1 MKSKA
6 KAISPISYHNIYY
19 SRPAQDISDCLLIGN
34 GDIGMNI
41 DFTGMQS
48 HFGYIMK
55 SDVWKP
61 KDTEISLKGLY
72 KLESLISAR
81 NKPKLLQRITVEEKN
96 RVKREDSKCVGREK
110 QEFVDHKIPSI
121 AQGFVGALSLCKA
134 SLDLAYNGKKVKI
147 DINKLIDF
155 SQVLSLEKA
164 EINTDFKY
172 NKFNIKRRTL
182 VHAERNLI
190 WFKISDTSS
199 LGFKYNFC
207 LMKNRIP
214 CLDTVPTFG
223 YKNKTIWLNYK
234 FEDDFEYAVVA
245 GLREGVRVN
254 SKSLSNSQ
262 VLEWESNN
270 KEINLI

>member
-96 RVKREDSKCVGREK
+96 RVKKIIALLEELNKKLEERNK
-110 QEFVDHKIPSI
+110 Q
-121 AQGFVGALSLCKA
+121 GW
-134 SLDLAYNGKKVKI
+134 VKI
-147 DINKLIDF
+147 ND
-155 SQVLSLEKA
+155 
-164 EINTDFKY
+164 
-172 NKFNIKRRTL
+172 
-182 VHAERNLI
+182 
-190 WFKISDTSS
+190 
-199 LGFKYNFC
+199 
-207 LMKNRIP
+207 
-214 CLDTVPTFG
+214 
-223 YKNKTIWLNYK
+223 
-234 FEDDFEYAVVA
+234 
-245 GLREGVRVN
+245 
-254 SKSLSNSQ
+254 
-262 VLEWESNN
+262 
-270 KEINLI
+270 